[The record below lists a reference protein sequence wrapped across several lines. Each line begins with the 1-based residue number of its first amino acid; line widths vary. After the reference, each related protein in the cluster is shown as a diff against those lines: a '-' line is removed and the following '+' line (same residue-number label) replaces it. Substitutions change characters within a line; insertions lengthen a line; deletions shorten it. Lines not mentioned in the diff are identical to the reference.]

1 MESILSA
8 AKEKNVWYSREN
20 KILSFHEV
28 KDFTMTTFKTKI
40 DMFRFVLGLIDLG
53 YRIM

>member
-1 MESILSA
+1 MEGILNA
-8 AKEKNVWYSREN
+8 AKEKNVWYSRES

-28 KDFTMTTFKTKI
+28 NGFTMTTFKTKI

-53 YRIM
+53 YRMM